1 MRFKSFSAPTMEEAI
16 AQVRADLGDE
26 AIIGSTYGGR
36 RGRGVVVNAA
46 LDNPAADLEFEK
58 ELARGDQASEAAEE
72 DSDGALSRVLEFHGL
87 PSGLIRQCLRNAEDI
102 ASGDQVLSLAS
113 AVDALFNF
121 QPLGKTSD
129 RPVILVGAP
138 GAGKTLMTAKIATR
152 AVLAGLPVRVLTT
165 DTVRA
170 GAMTQL
176 SAFTD
181 ILKTNLDTAATPTE
195 LRKKLSASENLG
207 LTIIDSPG
215 AGAFQAAEMA
225 DIHGFIDA
233 VDAEPVFVLAAG
245 GDPAEAA
252 EAAQAFAAL
261 GAQRMIVTQVDL
273 ARRLGGV
280 MAAANAASLAFAGVS
295 ISPFVA
301 QGVGSLNPVSLAR
314 LLLRDPA
321 SPTQLSQDTAA
332 E

>member
-1 MRFKSFSAPTMEEAI
+1 MEEAI
-16 AQVRADLGDE
+16 AQVRAELGDE
-26 AIIGSTYGGR
+26 AVIVSTYGGR

-46 LDNPAADLEFEK
+46 RDNPAADIEFER
-58 ELARGDQASEAAEE
+58 ELAREDHGPDDGDE
-72 DSDGALSRVLEFHGL
+72 DSSSELSRALDFHGM
-87 PSGLIRQCLRNAEDI
+87 PSEMIRQCIRSAEDI

-113 AVDALFNF
+113 AIDALFDF
-121 QPLGKTSD
+121 QPLGETSD
-129 RPVILVGAP
+129 KPVILVGAP

-152 AVLAGLPVRVLTT
+152 AVLAGLPIRVVTT

-170 GAMTQL
+170 GAVTQL

-181 ILKTNLDTAATPTE
+181 ILKTKLDTAATPAE
-195 LRKKLSASENLG
+195 LRDKLSASENPG

-225 DIHGFIDA
+225 DIRGFIDA

-245 GDPAEAA
+245 SDPAEAA
-252 EAAQAFAAL
+252 EAAQAFAAI
-261 GAQRMIVTQVDL
+261 GAHRMIVTQVDL

-295 ISPFVA
+295 VSPFVA

-314 LLLRDPA
+314 LLLRDPEF
-321 SPTQLSQDTAA
+321 PTQLSQDTAA